1 MGAIRPRSARS
12 AARGD
17 RWPQRPRNRTRL
29 VLSGTFSFGP
39 KQTRAPQQTSGRAFP
54 VVSFVYLPVEC
65 PFYKFY
71 RINCRPKLGAKLLDR
86 FFHRRRQVSPVVNCL
101 THRFFD
107 GDYHLFD
114 GDVAVSFHDSL
125 ASHFGLPYAAAAGI
139 VCGQPTNTLVERTF
153 GGFRESSVPEW
164 DRQFSLVGTPPRTEV
179 WRMRS
184 SSST

>member
-125 ASHFGLPYAAAAGI
+125 ASHFGAA
-139 VCGQPTNTLVERTF
+139 VH
-153 GGFRESSVPEW
+153 GGGWHRGWPADKYTRREDFRRLSRKLSSRMGSSVPSRW
-164 DRQFSLVGTPPRTEV
+164 HPTTN
-179 WRMRS
+179 
-184 SSST
+184 